1 MMAVNKSSQTGRR
14 PFSQRFGSKATSLA
28 LILVVALGLRV
39 GFAWNYASHN
49 PRQALSV
56 IPFMFESGNIAASIA
71 KGNGF
76 SSPFRVD
83 TGPTAWM
90 APVYPLL
97 LAGVF
102 RVFGTYTFNAYIAAV
117 GLNILF
123 STLTCI
129 PIFFA
134 GKRVASLGVG
144 AGAAWLWAI
153 FPNAIQIPA
162 ESMWDAC
169 LAALLAATILW
180 STLELADS
188 QRVRDWCA
196 YGLLWG
202 LALMTNPTLASLL
215 PFLFA
220 WMVWRAY
227 KWQEGAR
234 ISTPLSR
241 PLLALATAALCC
253 VPWTIRNYEVFHRF
267 VPLRSILGLQLA
279 MGNNAD
285 AKDFWLGEGHPI
297 HDSAEREK
305 YVEMGEI
312 AYMQE
317 KQHEAMEYIAS
328 HPRRE
333 LHLIWVRFVS
343 LWAGGATHPVRDF
356 FLVHSLYFRG
366 VLLFNI
372 FAAIGAIGGIVALVW
387 RRNIYA
393 FPIAIFPIIFP
404 WAYYLTLSL
413 PRYRLP
419 IDPAVMLL
427 TAFAIASASS
437 LRKMTVA
444 MSDKPRNLPR

>member
-1 MMAVNKSSQTGRR
+1 MLVVNKSSQTDRR
-14 PFSQRFGSKATSLA
+14 TLPQRLKGITTSLF
-28 LILVVALGLRV
+28 LILVVALVLRV

-97 LAGVF
+97 LAGIF
-102 RVFGTYTFNAYIAAV
+102 RIFGTYTFNAYVAAA

-134 GKRVASLGVG
+134 GKRVAGLGVG
-144 AGAAWLWAI
+144 AGAAWLWAV

-180 STLELADS
+180 ATLALAES
-188 QRVRDWCA
+188 HRLRDWCA

-202 LALMTNPTLASLL
+202 IALMTNPTLASLL
-215 PFLFA
+215 PFLLA
-220 WMVWRAY
+220 WMAWRAY
-227 KWQEGAR
+227 KQQKPAR
-234 ISTPLSR
+234 ARTILAG
-241 PLLALATAALCC
+241 PLLAIAIAALCC
-253 VPWTIRNYEVFHRF
+253 VPWTIRNYKVFHQF
-267 VPLRSILGLQLA
+267 VPLRSILGLQLS

-297 HDSAEREK
+297 HDAAERDK
-305 YVEMGEI
+305 YIEMGEM

-317 KQHEAMEYIAS
+317 KQHEAVDYITS

-333 LHLIWVRFVS
+333 LHLIRVRFVS
-343 LWAGGATHPVRDF
+343 FWAGGATHPVRDF
-356 FLVHSLYFRG
+356 LLVHSLYFRG

-372 FAAIGAIGGIVALVW
+372 FAAIGALAGIVALVW
-387 RRNIYA
+387 KRNPYA
-393 FPIAIFPIIFP
+393 FPLAVFPIIFP

-427 TAFAIASASS
+427 TAFAVASLSRRNQRAATISA
-437 LRKMTVA
+437 V
-444 MSDKPRNLPR
+444 PRNLPR

>member
-1 MMAVNKSSQTGRR
+1 MLVVHESSHTNPRA
-14 PFSQRFGSKATSLA
+14 PAQRSGTKATSLI
-28 LILVVALGLRV
+28 LILAVALGLRV

-76 SSPFRVD
+76 SSPFHVE

-97 LAGVF
+97 LASVF
-102 RVFGTYTFNAYIAAV
+102 RIFGIYTFDAYVAATS
-117 GLNILF
+117 LNILF
-123 STLTCI
+123 STFTCI

-134 GKRVASLGVG
+134 GKRVAGLGVG
-144 AGAAWLWAI
+144 AGAAWLWAV

-180 STLELADS
+180 ATLALSES
-188 QRVRDWCA
+188 QRLRDWSA

-215 PFLFA
+215 PFLLA
-220 WMVWRAY
+220 WMAWRSY
-227 KWQEGAR
+227 KQLHPVHTW
-234 ISTPLSR
+234 TVLKR
-241 PLLALATAALCC
+241 PLIVLAIAALCC
-253 VPWTIRNYEVFHRF
+253 VPWTIRNYKVFHQF

-297 HDSAEREK
+297 HDAAEREK
-305 YVEMGEI
+305 YIEMGEI

-317 KQHEAMEYIAS
+317 KQHEAVDYIAS

-333 LHLIWVRFVS
+333 IHLIWVRFVS

-356 FLVHSLYFRG
+356 LQVHSLYFRG

-372 FAAIGAIGGIVALVW
+372 IAAFGALAGIVALAWKQNPYV
-387 RRNIYA
+387 
-393 FPIAIFPIIFP
+393 FPLAVFPIIFP
-404 WAYYLTLSL
+404 CAYYLTLSL

-427 TAFAIASASS
+427 TAFAIAS
-437 LRKMTVA
+437 LPRWKQVA
-444 MSDKPRNLPR
+444 TISAGPRNLPR